1 MLRNRS
7 RATIPT
13 SVAAENPSVTTEIER
28 EYSLFNLDELIHETD
43 DPLEWW
49 RTRKNTY
56 PLLAT
61 LARRV
66 LAVPATSASAE
77 RLFSK
82 AGLTLTDK
90 RNRLSGD
97 SVELLVWLREAWQPL
112 EDYENKI
119 KRSK

>member
-1 MLRNRS
+1 M
-7 RATIPT
+7 
-13 SVAAENPSVTTEIER
+13 TTEIER

>member
-7 RATIPT
+7 RATIAT
-13 SVAAENPSVTTEIER
+13 SVAAEKPSVTTEIER
-28 EYSLFNLDELIHETD
+28 EYSLFNLDELIH

-97 SVELLVWLREAWQPL
+97 SVELLVWL
-112 EDYENKI
+112 
-119 KRSK
+119 